1 MSASIF
7 WGRVHDAFGVG
18 EEEDLPRVSF
28 VDSEEVGAES
38 IAKPLTPSDGPSSSS
53 SITTEDW
60 VWELLLR
67 AFGGG
72 EEEDPGRSRSAVLKV
87 SASESEDE
95 DDEESDL
102 KGVLD

>member
-1 MSASIF
+1 M
-7 WGRVHDAFGVG
+7 HDAFGVG

-67 AFGGG
+67 AFGVG
-72 EEEDPGRSRSAVLKV
+72 EEEDPGRSAVLKV
-87 SASESEDE
+87 SASESEDADE
-95 DDEESDL
+95 ESDDEESDL